1 MAKAKCQAPLAH
13 PLTGP
18 INRRRNPNVE
28 PIRDPAGHAWLD
40 EGLDEF
46 NAGRHWHAHESWEHL
61 WLGLEGD
68 DKVFVQG
75 LIMAAAMLH
84 QYGRGVE
91 RGVANHWANVQAR
104 LPPHAPRK
112 WGIDVSGLLE
122 QLEAFAQAAA
132 AGDLSRSPATVRM
145 VRTKD

>member
-1 MAKAKCQAPLAH
+1 MAPVLSA
-13 PLTGP
+13 P
-18 INRRRNPNVE
+18 INTRRNPNVD
-28 PIRDPAGHAWLD
+28 PILDPEGHPWLD
-40 EGLDEF
+40 EGIEEF

-84 QYGRGVE
+84 QYGRGVQ
-91 RGVANHWANVQAR
+91 RGVVNHWANVQAR

-112 WGIDVSGLLE
+112 WGIDVEGLLG
-122 QLEAFAQAAA
+122 QLQPFADA
-132 AGDLSRSPATVRM
+132 AGEGDFSLRPAAVGLMR
-145 VRTKD
+145 KH